1 MSKARD
7 TEGRQGPWT
16 VPNFVTLLRLAII
29 PGFLYCISEGR
40 HEAALVLFVAAGI
53 SDGLDGY
60 LARRFDMKS
69 AFGAA
74 LDPIADKLMMM
85 SSYVMLSIP
94 AYSGR
99 IHVPPGLTILV
110 ISRDFLILLI
120 ALLMLLTTN
129 IRSFP
134 PTRIGKTNTVVQIL
148 TILAVLCLDL
158 WNLPR
163 IFATVPFI
171 ATAAFTV
178 ASGLQYVY
186 LVARRIA
193 EHEKREDGR

>member
-1 MSKARD
+1 MSA
-7 TEGRQGPWT
+7 GRRGPWT
-16 VPNFVTLLRLAII
+16 VPNFITLLRLAII

-40 HEAALVLFVAAGI
+40 HAAALGLFLVAGA
-53 SDGLDGY
+53 SDGIDGFI
-60 LARRFDMKS
+60 ARRLDMKS

-94 AYSGR
+94 SYPGR
-99 IHVPPGLTILV
+99 VHVPPGLTILV
-110 ISRDFLILLI
+110 ISRDFLMMLVALLI
-120 ALLMLLTTN
+120 ILTTN
-129 IRSFP
+129 IRNFP
-134 PTRIGKTNTVVQIL
+134 PTRIGKTNTVVQIV

-158 WNLPR
+158 WKLPR
-163 IFATVPFI
+163 AFATVPFV
-171 ATAAFTV
+171 ATAVFTT

-186 LVARRIA
+186 LVARRVA